1 MFQKLKN
8 TIKSQLTQGA
18 TPDKL
23 AQSLT
28 AGLLIG
34 CFPLLGWTT
43 GLAALFGVLFKLNHL
58 VVQAANYIMY
68 PVQLLL
74 IPVYIKTVSWIMNA
88 GDVPV
93 RPDLIMKMFTDDWR
107 NALQVYGLISVYAV
121 IMWFIISFILFFIL
135 QKTFLPMI
143 QKIKTLKG

>member
-74 IPVYIKTVSWIMNA
+74 IPVYIKTVSWIMNE

-93 RPDLIMKMFTDDWR
+93 RPDLIMKMFTEDWR
-107 NALQVYGLISVYAV
+107 NALQVYGWISVYAV
-121 IMWFIISFILFFIL
+121 IMWIIISFILFFIL
-135 QKTFLPMI
+135 QKIFLPMI
-143 QKIKTLKG
+143 EKIKTLKG